1 VKGTT
6 VELSEATF
14 DDILDELSKRPV
26 DWVLLLTE
34 RTNLFG
40 KSGICS
46 NLEDDAILDAL
57 EAAETWV
64 AANDCGGK

>member
-1 VKGTT
+1 
-6 VELSEATF
+6 
-14 DDILDELSKRPV
+14 
-26 DWVLLLTE
+26 LLLTE

-64 AANDCGGK
+64 AANDCGGE